1 VDNPF
6 DLKPMMDYV
15 RPSEKQ
21 NKKVNS
27 KNGGVLELQS
37 DKYYT
42 LSKKGVTSYLKG
54 KPEDYE
60 PLQDWILARSNF
72 KIIRNYSFFKN
83 FRRWKIIKK
92 WHRNIIHRRREEIKL
107 ALADKLFLLDDN
119 FN

>member
-1 VDNPF
+1 
-6 DLKPMMDYV
+6 M
-15 RPSEKQ
+15 
-21 NKKVNS
+21 
-27 KNGGVLELQS
+27 ELQS